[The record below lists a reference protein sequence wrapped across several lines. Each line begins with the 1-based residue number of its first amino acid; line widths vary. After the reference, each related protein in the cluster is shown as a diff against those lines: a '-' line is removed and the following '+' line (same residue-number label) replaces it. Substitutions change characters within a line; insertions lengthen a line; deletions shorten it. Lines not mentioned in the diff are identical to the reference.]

1 MVLMQ
6 NQISDLES
14 KNRGLLQE
22 LDSMKVKYGRR
33 QGKRKI
39 SKEGEKK
46 TWMDILDFSK
56 REDI

>member
-1 MVLMQ
+1 LDKEMVLMQ

-46 TWMDILDFSK
+46 T
-56 REDI
+56 